1 MLLYLDFVNISIRIN
16 LDIPLEILGSLPGH
30 YNTYWFIKFGN
41 NYGPDV
47 VSGLLSETSSV
58 PSSGL
63 LNQKGLDTVS
73 TEEMRGPRQYTL
85 NNDGGS
91 FNYAF
96 PMAIQGLFNFTFYV
110 STSETTLMMAPVSLI
125 IDSNQIYSATNSR
138 LIDVFR
144 KYQRGKTDAKSI
156 MRQSVSKSDMLYYI
170 DLKDNIIKSSSN
182 KYTGFYAPMS
192 TNLSLT
198 PSSEAIHTSD
208 NVVFDDPITEISL
221 SINRYVYQRAI
232 SEPNPGKPYIQ
243 NYGFS
248 RLPILGRIIKPYIP
262 FEYKP
267 LQSEPIRSSPYENF
281 TDMLANDD
289 IKLSNPLYK
298 SPNDIQ
304 QLGYQFQPEYII
316 NPILDASSYLTPH
329 YDNDPKIDAR
339 INNEFTNNDSLYI
352 PYPTV
357 EDNFQAQLAD
367 QIITAPSN
375 YSSNYTPSKSLQL
388 NTTNSNHNS
397 SNMSSDIVIII
408 VIIILLAIVIVAVI
422 IIVKRHNKDKG
433 LYQVGY
439 SKGDN
444 FTNF

>member
-144 KYQRGKTDAKSI
+144 KYQRGKTDAKQI

-198 PSSEAIHTSD
+198 PSSEAVHTSD
-208 NVVFDDPITEISL
+208 NIVFDDPITEISL

-243 NYGFS
+243 NYGVS

-298 SPNDIQ
+298 SPNDTQ

-339 INNEFTNNDSLYI
+339 IDNLLTHDDDTYLLH
-352 PYPTV
+352 PTV
-357 EDNFQAQLAD
+357 EDHIKYELAD
-367 QIITAPSN
+367 QIMTAPSN
-375 YSSNYTPSKSLQL
+375 YVPPKPLQFSTQEPSND
-388 NTTNSNHNS
+388 NSNVS
-397 SNMSSDIVIII
+397 SSIIVIII
-408 VIIILLAIVIVAVI
+408 VIVLLAVVIVAVI
-422 IIVKRHNKDKG
+422 IIVKRRNKDKG

-439 SKGDN
+439 TKGDN